1 LAAVNVVLGIVGLIW
16 KGDSLTGGIFVYPW
30 VLLFGVVVILVTYG
44 VLAIA
49 SLRYEWQSRA
59 SRSGAAK
66 NTWAFLPGFV
76 MLVFCVMCLY
86 SQVHPAPPPPY
97 NQAPFVAI
105 AWLVIAAL
113 AAIWWRLRAGNGA
126 RTAADAGSASEDGLD
141 VPSISQAPRPGNSP
155 QQ

>member
-1 LAAVNVVLGIVGLIW
+1 
-16 KGDSLTGGIFVYPW
+16 

-86 SQVHPAPPPPY
+86 SQVHPAPPPIQPGTVRG
-97 NQAPFVAI
+97 NRLARDRGVGRN
-105 AWLVIAAL
+105 LVETESGQ
-113 AAIWWRLRAGNGA
+113 WCTHCR
-126 RTAADAGSASEDGLD
+126 
-141 VPSISQAPRPGNSP
+141 
-155 QQ
+155 